1 MNIQV
6 RERFGLQICMS
17 GVIILPFV
25 KGMKWNEVPQVVS
38 VLRRV
43 DV

>member
-1 MNIQV
+1 MKI
-6 RERFGLQICMS
+6 FMS
-17 GVIILPFV
+17 GVIILLFV
-25 KGMKWNEVPQVVS
+25 KGMKWNEVTQVVS

>member
-1 MNIQV
+1 MK
-6 RERFGLQICMS
+6 ICMS
-17 GVIILPFV
+17 GVIILLFV
-25 KGMKWNEVPQVVS
+25 KGMKWNEVTQVVS